1 MAHRDVCRGRDP
13 QLADLLVFAQQVA
26 LGNRL
31 GDRGQRHLFAITP
44 HIELQRFAGVEDDDS
59 LRRALQRLLRS
70 VGCEVEAFAT
80 AEEFLERPQMSPA
93 CLILD
98 QHLPGLSGL
107 ELQAR
112 LKADNRAV
120 AVVFISAYAEEQV
133 RRQALAAG
141 AIAFLQKPFEEH
153 ALLNVVGGALG
164 TDPVRGGNHVD
175 QA

>member
-1 MAHRDVCRGRDP
+1 VC
-13 QLADLLVFAQQVA
+13 
-26 LGNRL
+26 
-31 GDRGQRHLFAITP
+31 I
-44 HIELQRFAGVEDDDS
+44 IEDDDS

-70 VGCEVEAFAT
+70 VGWEVETFAT
-80 AEEFLERPQMSPA
+80 AEEFLESPQMTRA

-112 LKADNRAV
+112 LKADNQAV

-141 AIAFLQKPFEEH
+141 AVAFLQKPFEEQ
-153 ALLNVVGGALG
+153 ALLNVVGRALR
-164 TDPVRGGNHVD
+164 TETCGGRESL
-175 QA
+175 